1 MENTRS
7 YLCKEHEYW
16 DQDFIAGA
24 TYNIPLSVLLQENH
38 PEVPPLVYVR
48 PTSTM
53 AIKESEYVDKNG
65 RVYHPYLH
73 KWNQVWQ
80 IIELEIMW
88 ANLGI
93 SGRVSIDTYTLDRYS
108 WSTFDQCSN
117 DAMPL
122 HPLTTIEWLLSSVG
136 WVSIGLLIEYWLR
149 CWLRV
154 VTERNIHRVSLV
166 HISFTTANVY

>member
-1 MENTRS
+1 MLKYFQNLKPILQEYTNNNGVQKELFCLDGTIPVT
-7 YLCKEHEYW
+7 YL
-16 DQDFIAGA
+16 GA

-80 IIELEIMW
+80 IIELEIM
-88 ANLGI
+88 
-93 SGRVSIDTYTLDRYS
+93 
-108 WSTFDQCSN
+108 
-117 DAMPL
+117 
-122 HPLTTIEWLLSSVG
+122 
-136 WVSIGLLIEYWLR
+136 
-149 CWLRV
+149 
-154 VTERNIHRVSLV
+154 
-166 HISFTTANVY
+166 